1 MNWICVHKILLLED
15 DSLLAQSVIDELED
29 VGYSVTW
36 AEESDSVIDISYDE
50 RFDLYLFDVNVPG
63 INGFEL
69 LKSLRES
76 GDQTST
82 IFMTSRNQ
90 VEDLREGFGVGAN
103 DYIKKPFD
111 LDELLIRIAS
121 KLPQHK
127 ASQLSKDFAIDPES
141 YRLTCKGKESKLPPR
156 EFELIHY
163 FIAHQDQLLPTD
175 SIINEISEATISIAT
190 FRTYIK
196 NLKRYIEG
204 CALIENVKGVGY
216 RFKLL

>member
-1 MNWICVHKILLLED
+1 MKILLLED
-15 DSLLAQSVIDELED
+15 DTLLAQSVIDELED
-29 VGYSVTW
+29 AGYSVTW
-36 AEESDSVIDISYDE
+36 AEESDSVIDISYE
-50 RFDLYLFDVNVPG
+50 ESFDLYLFDVNVPG

-76 GDQTST
+76 GDQTSA

-90 VEDLREGFGVGAN
+90 IEDLREGFDVGAN

-121 KLPQHK
+121 KLPQYQ
-127 ASQLSKDFAIDPES
+127 ATQLSKNFAIDPES
-141 YRLTCKGKESKLPPR
+141 YKLTCKNKESKLPPK
-156 EFELIHY
+156 EFELIRY
-163 FIAHQDQLLPTD
+163 FIAHQNQLLPTNN
-175 SIINEISEATISIAT
+175 IIDEISEAAISIAT

-196 NLKRYIEG
+196 NLKRYIDG
-204 CALIENVKGVGY
+204 CAVIENIKGVGY

>member
-1 MNWICVHKILLLED
+1 MKILLLED
-15 DSLLAQSVIDELED
+15 DNLLAQSVIDELED
-29 VGYSVTW
+29 AGYSVTW

-50 RFDLYLFDVNVPG
+50 SFELYLFDVNVPG
-63 INGFEL
+63 MNGFEL

-76 GDQTST
+76 GDQTPT

-90 VEDLREGFGVGAN
+90 IEDLREGFGVGAD

-121 KLPQHK
+121 KLPQ
-127 ASQLSKDFAIDPES
+127 SSVTQLSKTFAIDPES
-141 YRLTCKGKESKLPPR
+141 YRLTCKDKESKLPPK
-156 EFELIHY
+156 EFDLIRY
-163 FIAHQDQLLPTD
+163 FIAHQEQLLPTD
-175 SIINEISEATISIAT
+175 DIIEEISESSISIAT

-196 NLKRYIEG
+196 NLKRYIDG
-204 CALIENVKGVGY
+204 CAVIENIKGVGY